1 MTTDVVQ
8 PLTRKGA
15 ATRSR
20 LVQAAKF
27 VFERNG
33 FLNARV
39 SDIATRA
46 KISYG
51 SFSHDFDSKEAVF
64 LEVARLE
71 EAGLTSPSCGGGAG
85 EGDVAPTAMEHIT
98 EANRRYLERYREQA
112 PIMGVIEELSLRCAN
127 ALRIPTGADHLE
139 PEVHS

>member
-15 ATRSR
+15 ATWAR

-27 VFERNG
+27 VFERKG

-51 SFSHDFDSKEAVF
+51 TFSHSFDSKEAVF
-64 LEVARLE
+64 LEVA
-71 EAGLTSPSCGGGAG
+71 
-85 EGDVAPTAMEHIT
+85 H
-98 EANRRYLERYREQA
+98 
-112 PIMGVIEELSLRCAN
+112 
-127 ALRIPTGADHLE
+127 HE
-139 PEVHS
+139 PEVPS